1 VSSVSKSICR
11 LLVVSMG
18 LLSAQAAQADLIA
31 TEPAP
36 HAQSRLVDWGVD
48 PADAVQRAN
57 ALTNA
62 EVASM
67 QLDAQAPAGG
77 DLGTTAVVF
86 ILMFV
91 AIFVLSLRP
100 E

>member
-1 VSSVSKSICR
+1 MSSVSKNICR

-31 TEPAP
+31 AQTLP
-36 HAQSRLVDWGVD
+36 HAALQLIDWGVD
-48 PADAVQRAN
+48 PAAAVQRAS

-62 EVASM
+62 EAASL
-67 QLDAQAPAGG
+67 QPDAQAPAGG

-86 ILMFV
+86 ILMFA